1 MPSRKHRPVPQ
12 RASAAAA
19 LLLLALAQAG
29 IAQTG
34 GRSREETWPAPTAED
49 WARPC
54 LVTFQR
60 TFEDALAVARETGKP
75 LLVCVNMDGEIAS
88 EHYAGIRYREPATA
102 ALYEPYVCVI
112 ASVYRHT
119 PRDFDRAGRRILCPR
134 FGSVTCGEHI
144 AIEPGLYERFL
155 DGQRVAPRHIGVELD
170 GGEMYDVYY
179 AFDTESVFA
188 AIQGGVAGRDTGPEP
203 PRADRP
209 LSERVASAH
218 VEDREAV
225 EQAYLDGNAA
235 ERRRL
240 LEASLALGPEVSVDL
255 LRLAIFGLDTELARA
270 ARRGLAQAGSAK
282 AVPLIAEALRDP
294 LSAEERA
301 ELLAALD
308 RLGAAEPRARAVAV
322 VHRGLEKG
330 SEALDLGPWTEG
342 LAAAG
347 GGRSAG
353 EELALAGDALAEAP
367 GDLGAEL
374 DFGLAAVAAALETR
388 DERQARLLCEDG
400 ARALARAEAEG
411 IADWRAAGLR
421 ALLALRDEQW
431 SDAQEHAAAAL
442 QGLPAGEPSAAAM
455 RLVELFARGRQ
466 RAIGRA
472 YLDGAPLDPAW
483 IADVHAAYEVLA
495 RHPHG
500 TPEQAAMHFDFLRWF
515 GAGAVADAVL
525 DRALARFPEA
535 FPLHD
540 RLRARI
546 LNERGAEGLEAAYV
560 EVLERAGASP
570 NLEWFAGYTAIVSA
584 EFHRRGS
591 RPAEARAAY
600 ERALEH
606 FAASARANPETE
618 ATSAHYRALAL
629 AGRARL
635 ELEAGELERA
645 LEDLEACFAASPAS
659 ASALDGLNVTP
670 VGTAQMLH
678 ARLTALDRT
687 EEAERLGAAL
697 ARLDPLHLELP
708 AFERGGPPSRQRS
721 WPPPGR

>member
-1 MPSRKHRPVPQ
+1 MPSLQRSIARPRGPLL
-12 RASAAAA
+12 AAA
-19 LLLLALAQAG
+19 LAALALPLG
-29 IAQTG
+29 AQTG

-119 PRDFDRAGRRILCPR
+119 PRDFDEAGRRILCPR

-155 DGQRVAPRHIGVELD
+155 DGQRVAPRHIGVELY
-170 GGEMYDVYY
+170 GQEMYDVYY
-179 AFDTESVFA
+179 AFDTESVLA
-188 AIQGGVAGRDTGPEP
+188 AIEQGVAGRETGPEP
-203 PRADRP
+203 SRADRP

-218 VEDREAV
+218 VDDREAV
-225 EQAYLDGNAA
+225 EQAYLAGNSEEKA
-235 ERRRL
+235 RL
-240 LEASLALGPEVSVDL
+240 LEASIALGPDVSVDL
-255 LRLAIFGLDTELARA
+255 LRLAIFGLDTELAA
-270 ARRGLAQAGSAK
+270 KARRGLARAGSAK

-294 LSAEERA
+294 LAAEERA

-308 RLGAAEPRARAVAV
+308 RLGAVEPRARAVAV
-322 VHRGLEKG
+322 VHRGLERESPARDLEAWVAGLG
-330 SEALDLGPWTEG
+330 SAGRRTAAEELELAGEAL
-342 LAAAG
+342 A
-347 GGRSAG
+347 R
-353 EELALAGDALAEAP
+353 AP
-367 GDLGAEL
+367 GDLGLEL
-374 DFGLAAVAAALETR
+374 DFGLAAAALALETR
-388 DERQARLLCEDG
+388 DERQAQLLSEDG
-400 ARALARAEAEG
+400 ARALARAEGRLAG
-411 IADWRAAGLR
+411 DWRLAGLR
-421 ALLALRDEQW
+421 ALLALRQRQW
-431 SDAQEHAAAAL
+431 SEAQAQAEEAL
-442 QGLPAGEPSAAAM
+442 AGLPAGEPSAAAM

-472 YLDGAPLDPAW
+472 YVDGAPLEPAW

-535 FPLHD
+535 FVLHD
-540 RLRARI
+540 RLRARL

-584 EFHRRGS
+584 EFHRRGG

-606 FAASARANPETE
+606 FLASARANPQTE
-618 ATSAHYRALAL
+618 ASSAHYRALAL

-635 ELEAGELERA
+635 ELEAGELESA
-645 LEDLEACFAASPAS
+645 LADLEASFEASPDS
-659 ASALDGLNVTP
+659 ASALDGLNATP

-678 ARLTALDRT
+678 ARLTALERA
-687 EEAERLGAAL
+687 EEAERIGAAL
-697 ARLDPLHLELP
+697 ARLDPVHLELP